1 MIATA
6 KHLQDSASVP
16 AWHEGFLEMLPA
28 IRRQARLAFR
38 HLDPEAREEAVEE
51 AVANALVAYVR
62 LFERGKVELAYP
74 SVLTLYAIRQISE
87 GRRVGVELN
96 VRDVSSEYC
105 RLKKGLQLERLDRF
119 DRETGEWL
127 EVVVEDRH
135 AGPAETAAARIDIGE
150 WFRRLP
156 RRVRRIAKTL
166 ASGERTGAVAK
177 RYRISPARVSQI
189 RKELAVSWRQF
200 QGEPA
205 AKRVIAGPAPAV
217 PRRPSVGPPT
227 EEPDPCV
234 GQGLKESTNGAS
246 SGTTG
251 VSSVCPV
258 H

>member
-6 KHLQDSASVP
+6 KRSPGSPTIP
-16 AWHEGFLEMLPA
+16 AWHEGFLDMLPA

-38 HLDPEAREEAVEE
+38 HLDPEAREDAVEE

-74 SVLTLYAIRQISE
+74 SVLTLYAIRQVSE
-87 GRRVGVELN
+87 GRRVGTELN

-105 RLKKGLQLERLDRF
+105 RLKKGLQLERLDKF
-119 DRETGEWL
+119 DRESGEWL
-127 EVVVEDRH
+127 EVVVEDRR

-177 RYRISPARVSQI
+177 RYRVSPGRVSQI
-189 RKELAVSWRQF
+189 RKELAASWRQF
-200 QGEPA
+200 QGEPVA
-205 AKRVIAGPAPAV
+205 GRVIAGAAPTV
-217 PRRPSVGPPT
+217 PRRPSFGPP
-227 EEPDPCV
+227 
-234 GQGLKESTNGAS
+234 LKSEIRAS
-246 SGTTG
+246 ARG
-251 VSSVCPV
+251 
-258 H
+258 

>member
-1 MIATA
+1 
-6 KHLQDSASVP
+6 
-16 AWHEGFLEMLPA
+16 MLPA

-74 SVLTLYAIRQISE
+74 SVLALYAIRQVSE
-87 GRRVGVELN
+87 GRRMGTKLN

-156 RRVRRIAKTL
+156 RHVRKIAKTL

-177 RYRISPARVSQI
+177 RYRVSPGRVSQI
-189 RKELAVSWRQF
+189 RKELAASWRQF

-205 AKRVIAGPAPAV
+205 AGKRH
-217 PRRPSVGPPT
+217 RRPRARRAAAAASWTPT
-227 EEPDPCV
+227 EDGELCV
-234 GQGLKESTNGAS
+234 GQGLRESINPAS
-246 SGTTG
+246 VGTTG
-251 VSSVCPV
+251 VSNVCPV